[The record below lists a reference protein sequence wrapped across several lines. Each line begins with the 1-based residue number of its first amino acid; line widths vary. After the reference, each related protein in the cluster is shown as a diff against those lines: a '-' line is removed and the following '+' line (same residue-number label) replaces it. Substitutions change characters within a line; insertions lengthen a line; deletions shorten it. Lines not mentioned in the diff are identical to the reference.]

1 MEQYKQI
8 DEATIKEVEEAIKK
22 ARFEGFQSEDGF
34 LLATGF
40 LLNLNLKYA

>member
-1 MEQYKQI
+1 MEQNIHI
-8 DEATIKEVEEAIKK
+8 DEATLNEVEEAIKK
-22 ARFEGFQSEDGF
+22 ARFNGWESEDGF